1 MMYMNGILFFNF
13 SNSFFFFFSLKIN
26 LLNILLSFFLLMLLI
41 INVFFG
47 FVSSLF
53 LLLFDYLEW
62 MKTNMMNEKKQKQK
76 QKQKEIN
83 SIVKKIHVWMFSIDF
98 KIVFF
103 RWNREKSNWYYV
115 LDDLVRWMHVKKR
128 EKKREKEKKKK
139 ISLYGSLSLS
149 IFMWYWFTMKWWNI
163 IRLKLQFNWFYFQIS
178 IYFHDDMMIHDICVL
193 FSVSFCRK
201 KTRKKFFFS
210 FFCLDQRFLCRNVI
224 KFDSN
229 FIRNVF
235 LVHFDWF
242 STIRTTKWNKKWIQ
256 ISNKK

>member
-1 MMYMNGILFFNF
+1 
-13 SNSFFFFFSLKIN
+13 
-26 LLNILLSFFLLMLLI
+26 MLLI

-62 MKTNMMNEKKQKQK
+62 MKTNMMNEKK

-201 KTRKKFFFS
+201 KTRKKFFFL
-210 FFCLDQRFLCRNVI
+210 FFV
-224 KFDSN
+224 
-229 FIRNVF
+229 
-235 LVHFDWF
+235 
-242 STIRTTKWNKKWIQ
+242 
-256 ISNKK
+256 

>member
-1 MMYMNGILFFNF
+1 MYMNGILFFNF
-13 SNSFFFFFSLKIN
+13 SNSFFFFSLKIN

-128 EKKREKEKKKK
+128 EKKREKEKKKENF
-139 ISLYGSLSLS
+139 SLWLSLS
-149 IFMWYWFTMKWWNI
+149 IYLHVI
-163 IRLKLQFNWFYFQIS
+163 L
-178 IYFHDDMMIHDICVL
+178 IHDEMMKYY
-193 FSVSFCRK
+193 S
-201 KTRKKFFFS
+201 
-210 FFCLDQRFLCRNVI
+210 I
-224 KFDSN
+224 K
-229 FIRNVF
+229 I
-235 LVHFDWF
+235 
-242 STIRTTKWNKKWIQ
+242 TI
-256 ISNKK
+256 

>member
-1 MMYMNGILFFNF
+1 MIIMSWWCIWMAFYFSTFQILFF
-13 SNSFFFFFSLKIN
+13 FFLKIN
-26 LLNILLSFFLLMLLI
+26 FLNILLSFFLLMLLI

-201 KTRKKFFFS
+201 KTRKKFFFFFFLFRSTILMSQRDKIRFKFHQKWISRS
-210 FFCLDQRFLCRNVI
+210 FWFILN
-224 KFDSN
+224 DSN
-229 FIRNVF
+229 
-235 LVHFDWF
+235 D
-242 STIRTTKWNKKWIQ
+242 KMK
-256 ISNKK
+256 